1 MWAELALGY
10 EGRINM
16 VVKYF
21 LGIVKQSANVV
32 LPCIAYLAFP
42 VNFFFFSVLV
52 LFVPAV
58 KKDFFFNISTS
69 GVFFSFFFVTSSTH
83 VRAFSAVTKCACA
96 CMCEHLTS
104 VMPIDAHI

>member
-42 VNFFFFSVLV
+42 VNFFFF
-52 LFVPAV
+52 LFWYFLCQLSRRISFSTFPPLES
-58 KKDFFFNISTS
+58 FFL
-69 GVFFSFFFVTSSTH
+69 FFFVTSSTH

>member
-42 VNFFFFSVLV
+42 VNFFFFLFWYFLCQLSRRISFSTFPPLESFFLFFLLPLRLMCV
-52 LFVPAV
+52 LFPRLPSVR
-58 KKDFFFNISTS
+58 
-69 GVFFSFFFVTSSTH
+69 
-83 VRAFSAVTKCACA
+83 VRACVN
-96 CMCEHLTS
+96 
-104 VMPIDAHI
+104 I

>member
-21 LGIVKQSANVV
+21 LGIVKQSANIV
-32 LPCIAYLAFP
+32 LPYIAYLAFR
-42 VNFFFFSVLV
+42 VNFFSLMV

-58 KKDFFFNISTS
+58 KKDSFFNMSIS
-69 GVFFSFFFVTSSTH
+69 GVFFFF
-83 VRAFSAVTKCACA
+83 
-96 CMCEHLTS
+96 LL
-104 VMPIDAHI
+104 PL

>member
-69 GVFFSFFFVTSSTH
+69 GVFFSFFLLPLRLMCVLFPRLPSVR
-83 VRAFSAVTKCACA
+83 VRACVN
-96 CMCEHLTS
+96 
-104 VMPIDAHI
+104 I

>member
-32 LPCIAYLAFP
+32 LPCIAYLAFS
-42 VNFFFFSVLV
+42 VNFFFFFSLLV

-58 KKDFFFNISTS
+58 KDSFFNMSTS
-69 GVFFSFFFVTSSTH
+69 GVVFFFFSLPLRLMCVLFPRLPSVR
-83 VRAFSAVTKCACA
+83 VRACVN
-96 CMCEHLTS
+96 
-104 VMPIDAHI
+104 I